1 MARTVSRVRDN
12 DSVRI
17 AGILDMHHA
26 TGANQKDDVDRM
38 SVANCEEMD
47 MMLLLRLIVTFWKGN
62 LERGSSRL
70 FPILMS
76 KGIACASTQAMHTSA
91 ALLRKDNFS
100 PMYSTARVASTV
112 NTYRVQFSSGIIRKN
127 VQRA

>member
-17 AGILDMHHA
+17 AGSLDMHHA
-26 TGANQKDDVDRM
+26 SGANQKDEVDRM

-47 MMLLLRLIVTFWKGN
+47 MMLLLRFYLFSSLPFGKGN

-70 FPILMS
+70 F
-76 KGIACASTQAMHTSA
+76 
-91 ALLRKDNFS
+91 
-100 PMYSTARVASTV
+100 
-112 NTYRVQFSSGIIRKN
+112 QF
-127 VQRA
+127 